1 MTLLA
6 TAGALTE
13 ITRLREAPG
22 GYDDTGRWQPGEVT
36 ETTLLASV
44 QPLGLIDAETAGGA
58 QSRNRLRVFVPYV
71 QVSTTNPDGIMS
83 GDDVLGW
90 GADVLGWGGTSS
102 LVDLN
107 DAPLV
112 AAFSDREAD
121 RVRLAAGVFVV
132 ESSEAWPGHVEA
144 VLFREP

>member
-22 GYDDTGRWQPGEVT
+22 AYDDTGRWVPGAVT
-36 ETTLLASV
+36 ETTLVASV
-44 QPLGLIDAETAGGA
+44 QPLGLTDAETAGGS
-58 QSRNRLRVFVPYV
+58 QYRNRVKVFVPLL
-71 QVSTTNPDGIMS
+71 QVSTTNPDRIMW
-83 GDDVLGW
+83 GTEVLGW

-102 LVDLN
+102 LADLD

-121 RVRLAAGVFVV
+121 RVRLTAGVFTV

-144 VLFREP
+144 VLLREP